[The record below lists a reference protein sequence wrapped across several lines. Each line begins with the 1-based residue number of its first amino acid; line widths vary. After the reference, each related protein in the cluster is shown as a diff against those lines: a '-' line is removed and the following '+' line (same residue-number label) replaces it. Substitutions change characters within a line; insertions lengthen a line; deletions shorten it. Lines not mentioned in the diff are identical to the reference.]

1 MSVATEG
8 RQIKSNLSRNLKK
21 LQILISKK
29 ILLGQFM
36 CTLSGKTSP
45 GKSEEFFS
53 KFHHFSPTKIF
64 PEKVFLNKVILMD
77 WKIRQILRR

>member
-1 MSVATEG
+1 
-8 RQIKSNLSRNLKK
+8 
-21 LQILISKK
+21 
-29 ILLGQFM
+29 M

-53 KFHHFSPTKIF
+53 KFHHFSQTKIF

-77 WKIRQILRR
+77 WKIRQILRRYVFVDLLKTEKFAKVNTRKN